1 MGRSKVILLLLLV
14 MSTAVSW
21 AQKDRYMVFFKN
33 KSGTPYSVADPAA
46 FLSPAAIERR
56 VKHDV
61 QITAQDLPVNP
72 AYINGVKDAGA
83 EVYFTTRWLN
93 GLLVQAEDDVIIQV
107 EALPFVDRVE
117 LVAPQARLAPR
128 GRIRVNERRKGTKT
142 SAATNVQLNMIGL
155 TDMHSDNIRGEGV
168 TIAILDSGFEGV
180 DVTAPFSHI
189 FQEGRIDLQASR
201 DFVYN
206 SDNVFQ
212 YDDHGT
218 EVFSVIAAFQPGE
231 FTGGAYKA
239 SYQLYITEEVPTEY
253 RIEEYNW
260 LFAAERADSAGA
272 DIIQSSLGYYDF
284 DGASM
289 DYLKSQMDG
298 ATAVVSK
305 AAKWAADRGIIVVV
319 SAGNEGNVSW
329 QIITAPADVENVLAV
344 AAVDANL
351 RRSNSSSTGP
361 TSDQRIKPDVAALG
375 VGTSVIESSGSPG
388 RSSGTSL
395 AAPLITSLA
404 AGVLQKYPAATNL
417 EILDAIRKSAS
428 QSAKPDNFI
437 GYGVPH
443 FRAVVNYLEAI
454 AQDNDFEV
462 FPNPFSEGTD
472 SLIIRPRDPGQLGD
486 CTIELI
492 ASDGREVF
500 NASPRFSW
508 LNNQYSP
515 ALANLLPGVYYLK
528 IYANGRKYTYKL
540 VRK

>member
-1 MGRSKVILLLLLV
+1 
-14 MSTAVSW
+14 
-21 AQKDRYMVFFKN
+21 
-33 KSGTPYSVADPAA
+33 
-46 FLSPAAIERR
+46 
-56 VKHDV
+56 
-61 QITAQDLPVNP
+61 
-72 AYINGVKDAGA
+72 
-83 EVYFTTRWLN
+83 
-93 GLLVQAEDDVIIQV
+93 
-107 EALPFVDRVE
+107 
-117 LVAPQARLAPR
+117 
-128 GRIRVNERRKGTKT
+128 
-142 SAATNVQLNMIGL
+142 AATNVQLNMIGL

-180 DVTAPFSHI
+180 DVTAPFSQI

-239 SYQLYITEEVPTEY
+239 SYQLYVTEEVPTEY

-298 ATAVVSK
+298 VTAVVSK

-351 RRSNSSSTGP
+351 RR
-361 TSDQRIKPDVAALG
+361 
-375 VGTSVIESSGSPG
+375 
-388 RSSGTSL
+388 
-395 AAPLITSLA
+395 
-404 AGVLQKYPAATNL
+404 
-417 EILDAIRKSAS
+417 
-428 QSAKPDNFI
+428 
-437 GYGVPH
+437 
-443 FRAVVNYLEAI
+443 
-454 AQDNDFEV
+454 
-462 FPNPFSEGTD
+462 
-472 SLIIRPRDPGQLGD
+472 
-486 CTIELI
+486 
-492 ASDGREVF
+492 
-500 NASPRFSW
+500 
-508 LNNQYSP
+508 
-515 ALANLLPGVYYLK
+515 
-528 IYANGRKYTYKL
+528 
-540 VRK
+540 

>member
-21 AQKDRYMVFFKN
+21 AQKDRYMVFFKD

-180 DVTAPFSHI
+180 DVSAPFSHI

-239 SYQLYITEEVPTEY
+239 SYQLYVTEEVPTEY

-298 ATAVVSK
+298 VTAVVSK

-437 GYGVPH
+437 G
-443 FRAVVNYLEAI
+443 
-454 AQDNDFEV
+454 
-462 FPNPFSEGTD
+462 
-472 SLIIRPRDPGQLGD
+472 
-486 CTIELI
+486 
-492 ASDGREVF
+492 
-500 NASPRFSW
+500 
-508 LNNQYSP
+508 
-515 ALANLLPGVYYLK
+515 
-528 IYANGRKYTYKL
+528 
-540 VRK
+540 